1 MRITFLKLNKP
12 RQYDYKPVF
21 YDPKKEEMEERLREM
36 GAIESSPATFKE
48 KIRTKWHTGE
58 DKTKKK
64 KSQSGMM
71 IYLLIVLMLLYI
83 IFLT

>member
-12 RQYDYKPVF
+12 RHYDYKPVF

-36 GAIESSPATFKE
+36 GARETSTATIRE
-48 KIRTKWHTGE
+48 KIRTKWHADADTA
-58 DKTKKK
+58 KKQ
-64 KSQSGMM
+64 KSRSGMM